1 MHIDSIQNGIVLDHI
16 KAGKGMLIYNTLEL
30 DKLDCTVAI
39 LKKVPSKRMGK
50 KDIIKIGAHLNFD
63 YDSLAYISPNITVNI
78 IKDGELVEKKHIK
91 LPKTLVDILKC
102 KNPRCICS
110 TEQDIQHIFWLSDP
124 EDGTYRCRYCDTKYS

>member
-1 MHIDSIQNGIVLDHI
+1 
-16 KAGKGMLIYNTLEL
+16 MLIYNTLEL

-50 KDIIKIGAHLNFD
+50 KDIIKIGAHLDFD

-78 IKDGELVEKKHIK
+78 IKDGELAEKKHIK

-110 TEQDIQHIFWLSDP
+110 TEQDIQHIFWLSDLKTALTDADTATQSIVNIIFYMRFKRP
-124 EDGTYRCRYCDTKYS
+124 ALLCRP